1 MLQITSKG
9 KSFMYSRKS
18 VGPRMEHEALRNS
31 TINWIFFMK
40 TSNPEP
46 LGGSFSN
53 RENVRAATQ
62 FRRERQPQHL
72 TRWFLLKTRST
83 NFHINSTSVITL
95 VKQSIEIN
103 KPLPP
108 SVQCLIDQI
117 QVQAPTLVV
126 ATDQMPDHTYSR
138 EQFQS

>member
-1 MLQITSKG
+1 
-9 KSFMYSRKS
+9 MYSRKS

-40 TSNPEP
+40 TSNPEL

-72 TRWFLLKTRST
+72 TR
-83 NFHINSTSVITL
+83 
-95 VKQSIEIN
+95 
-103 KPLPP
+103 
-108 SVQCLIDQI
+108 
-117 QVQAPTLVV
+117 
-126 ATDQMPDHTYSR
+126 
-138 EQFQS
+138 